1 MVLVVLVVNLVL
13 LFKSWF
19 IFGLLF
25 WENWFKEFIEFD
37 FLEFLE
43 GGLVVLLLEIFK
55 MIL

>member
-13 LFKSWF
+13 LFNSWF

-25 WENWFKEFIEFD
+25 WENWFKEFIVFD

-43 GGLVVLLLEIFK
+43 GGLVVLLVIFK